1 MMRLFTCSIGFSWMV
16 RAQFRKQVIIICLY
30 YVILNLCR
38 VYISLIIYKDIIS
51 VAQYILVVEKES
63 GIIL

>member
-1 MMRLFTCSIGFSWMV
+1 MFYWFLLDGKGTIQETSDNNLSI
-16 RAQFRKQVIIICLY
+16 
-30 YVILNLCR
+30 LCHSQLVQLW